1 MTSNNSLQTVVDFAN
16 YKHWDL
22 TVISNVQE
30 VVGQMMGTR
39 HKTTSY
45 LFFCHTSTLISLSNT
60 ANTVI
65 GYLFFPRKEAK

>member
-30 VVGQMMGTR
+30 VFGQMMGTR

-45 LFFCHTSTLISLSNT
+45 LFFCHT
-60 ANTVI
+60 
-65 GYLFFPRKEAK
+65 

>member
-16 YKHWDL
+16 YKHWNL

-45 LFFCHTSTLISLSNT
+45 LFFCHT
-60 ANTVI
+60 
-65 GYLFFPRKEAK
+65 